1 MYVPHTLSTYVSF
14 SLEDASLP
22 FEVVEQL
29 VLERHDTL
37 AELNLQVLGLSQG
50 RLCHLHGDVSYDI
63 LLQQWSI
70 PLAIRT
76 VSVCSSKLLYIQN
89 VKKFYIDC
97 ICLVSVF

>member
-14 SLEDASLP
+14 SVEDASLP
-22 FEVVEQL
+22 FEDVEQL

-63 LLQQWSI
+63 LLATMEYISSNKNSLCMFI
-70 PLAIRT
+70 KAT
-76 VSVCSSKLLYIQN
+76 VYSECEEVLH
-89 VKKFYIDC
+89 
-97 ICLVSVF
+97 